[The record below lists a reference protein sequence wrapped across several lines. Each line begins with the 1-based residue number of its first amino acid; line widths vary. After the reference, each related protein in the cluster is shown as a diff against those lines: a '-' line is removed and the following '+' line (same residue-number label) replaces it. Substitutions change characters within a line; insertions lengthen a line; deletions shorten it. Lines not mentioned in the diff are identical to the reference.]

1 MPTRHHTERQGSL
14 FVPVPIATIR
24 QTRRVVI
31 VFVAIA
37 TTLFAITLIVHALSP
52 KGLGLAPTSQLL
64 AILALLTLP
73 ACTIAA
79 WAWDRAVR
87 RRTAAAALQAE
98 TDRQRME
105 SDPMYNAYDPARE
118 TVIDA
123 DERLSNLT
131 PEPNPEPDPARP
143 REHPAGRTRPHDA
156 PAHPTDFEL
165 PDAFDRELGTARS

>member
-1 MPTRHHTERQGSL
+1 M
-14 FVPVPIATIR
+14 PVPIATIR

-105 SDPMYNAYDPARE
+105 SDPSFDPTIE
-118 TVIDA
+118 SVIDA
-123 DERLSNLT
+123 DERLSKLT
-131 PEPNPEPDPARP
+131 PEPNPEPDLART

-165 PDAFDRELGTARS
+165 PDAFDRELGIARS

>member
-1 MPTRHHTERQGSL
+1 M
-14 FVPVPIATIR
+14 PVPIATIR

-98 TDRQRME
+98 ADRQRLE

-118 TVIDA
+118 IVIDA
-123 DERLSNLT
+123 DERLSQPQSEPA
-131 PEPNPEPDPARP
+131 PEPIAQPDPARA